1 MTSDAIVTLLVAVFG
16 GGTVAAIVQG
26 IVSHRKGVRDA
37 DVARDQTAIAGF
49 RDLAEELRKE
59 VDRLKAARAED
70 SERIDRIE
78 RQIAVERDAKWSA
91 IQYIRQLHS
100 WIVAHI
106 PSTAGPVPP
115 VPDDLT
121 QHIHIPRKD
130 QP

>member
-16 GGTVAAIVQG
+16 GGTVAAVVQG

-70 SERIDRIE
+70 SARIDRIE
-78 RQIAVERDAKWSA
+78 KQIAVERDAKWSA
-91 IQYIRQLHS
+91 IQYIRQLHT
-100 WIVAHI
+100 WITQHI
-106 PSTAGPVPP
+106 TGVDPPP
-115 VPDDLT
+115 VPDDLA
-121 QHIHIPRKD
+121 QHIHIPEKD
-130 QP
+130 PS

>member
-16 GGTVAAIVQG
+16 GGTVAAVVQG

-70 SERIDRIE
+70 SARIDRIE
-78 RQIAVERDAKWSA
+78 QQIAVERDLKWSA
-91 IQYIRQLHS
+91 IQYIRALHA
-100 WIVAHI
+100 WITHHL
-106 PSTAGPVPP
+106 PGTELPP
-115 VPDDLT
+115 VPEDLAP
-121 QHIHIPRKD
+121 HIHIPRKD
-130 QP
+130 RS

>member
-70 SERIDRIE
+70 SARIDRIE
-78 RQIAVERDAKWSA
+78 AQITVERDLKWSA
-91 IQYIRQLHS
+91 ITYIRHLHV
-100 WIVAHI
+100 WITQHI
-106 PSTAGPVPP
+106 AGVEPPP
-115 VPDDLT
+115 VPDDLA
-121 QHIHIPRKD
+121 QHIHIPRKGSP
-130 QP
+130 Q